1 MNRPPRLLACPGAHG
16 EMLYP
21 AWQFDH
27 HGNLVPGLSAVLAI
41 LSSGAD
47 PWTIARW
54 LRTRADELGV
64 DPMSWLSKGRDPAPV
79 LAAARADALRRSRH
93 Q

>member
-1 MNRPPRLLACPGAHG
+1 
-16 EMLYP
+16 MLYP